1 MIRYL
6 KHHRIN
12 KEKWDEAIEKSQFR
26 VVYAMSWYLDR
37 VCPGWEALVE
47 GNYRSVFPVTGN
59 RKFGIHYLYQP
70 FFTQQLGLFSTK
82 KEGDIHKF
90 IDAIPRKYKFIQIA
104 LNEKNPLSEC
114 NWKKV
119 TNQTFHLDLD
129 QEIEDIRKDYSENTK
144 RNLKKAQKHAI
155 KIIRNDRF
163 SDLIRLFR
171 ENRGGELKNL
181 KDRHFIMLL
190 DVMEESHRRD
200 MGFAWSV
207 YTEKGDYCAGAF
219 FLESFD
225 RYIFLFSATDDT
237 ARKNGAMAALI
248 DHFIKQHCN
257 RKVILDFEGSNL
269 RNLAR
274 FYSGFGAKPVD
285 YNGLVINRLPKPIRW
300 LK

>member
-1 MIRYL
+1 MIKYL
-6 KHHRIN
+6 KHHKIN
-12 KEKWDEAIEKSQFR
+12 KEKWDKAVENSQFPLI
-26 VVYAMSWYLDR
+26 YAMSWYLDR
-37 VCPGWEALVE
+37 VCPGWEAIVDR
-47 GNYRSVFPVTGN
+47 NYKSVFPLTRN

-82 KEGDIHKF
+82 KSTDLIEF
-90 IDAIPRKYKFIQIA
+90 INKIPDKYKFVQIS
-104 LNEKNPLSEC
+104 LNESNLLPEGS
-114 NWKKV
+114 WKEI
-119 TNQTFHLDLD
+119 TNQTYHLDLD
-129 QEIEDIRKDYSENTK
+129 KEIDEIREAYSENTK
-144 RNLKKAQKHAI
+144 RNLKKAQKHEL
-155 KIIRNDRF
+155 KVVKNDRF

-181 KDRHFIMLL
+181 KDRHFITLL

-200 MGFAWSV
+200 SGCAYSV
-207 YTEKGDYCAGAF
+207 YTEKGEYCAGAF

-225 RYIFLFSATDDT
+225 RFIFLFSATDNV
-237 ARKNGAMAALI
+237 ARKNGAMVALI

-274 FYSGFGAKPVD
+274 FYGGFGAKSVE
-285 YNGLVINRLPKPIRW
+285 YKGLIINRLPKAIRW

>member
-12 KEKWDEAIEKSQFR
+12 KEKWDEAIEKSQFP

-225 RYIFLFSATDDT
+225 RYIFLFSATNDT

-257 RKVILDFEGSNL
+257 RKVTLDFEGSNL

>member
-12 KEKWDEAIEKSQFR
+12 KEKWDEAIEKSQFP